1 MFSGGGGGWYNF
13 DIDGYTKRFRSSEWI
28 NLLKEDEELRTNVLK
43 AMEQEVIE
51 KFSNQE
57 GNASDFYETDDEA
70 A

>member
-1 MFSGGGGGWYNF
+1 
-13 DIDGYTKRFRSSEWI
+13 
-28 NLLKEDEELRTNVLK
+28 
-43 AMEQEVIE
+43 MEQEVIE